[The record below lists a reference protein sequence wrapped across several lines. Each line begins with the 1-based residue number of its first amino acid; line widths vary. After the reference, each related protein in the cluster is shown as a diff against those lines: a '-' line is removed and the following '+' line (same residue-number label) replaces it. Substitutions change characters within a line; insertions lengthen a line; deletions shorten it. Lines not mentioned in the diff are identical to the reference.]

1 MELRLILLLH
11 FFTRKMEFDFFP
23 KPMAL
28 ALESWP
34 SDLCQAGVLF
44 HGLCLKSNQS
54 VARSS
59 HNTCTTIS
67 HMQVTVVDG
76 LVLPIS
82 FGSVHRT
89 FQFPEYQP
97 VSRSEGTRFRQI
109 VLLCTTM

>member
-1 MELRLILLLH
+1 
-11 FFTRKMEFDFFP
+11 MEFVFFFFL

-34 SDLCQAGVLF
+34 PDLCQAGVLF

-59 HNTCTTIS
+59 HDTCTTIS

-76 LVLPIS
+76 LMLPFS

-89 FQFPEYQP
+89 FQFPEHQP

-109 VLLCTTM
+109 VLLCIPM